1 MVLPDWGGMGPV
13 AFLSGWNMDA
23 AALLRPKLA
32 DNGQGGVNC
41 GCLPTPGFR
50 TSPPLA
56 GSSSGPPQDFTV
68 ITAG

>member
-23 AALLRPKLA
+23 AAFAASKARRQWSRRRKLRLIA
-32 DNGQGGVNC
+32 N
-41 GCLPTPGFR
+41 PGFR

-56 GSSSGPPQDFTV
+56 GLIVQLPQDFAV